1 MIDNTTADSTVV
13 HDRPLQYRMSF
24 GRPASSGAGSSDAG
38 SRAIAGAA
46 QYPARSDLARPPS
59 GGSGRS
65 GSSGG
70 SDGTTWEVG
79 AASPFSLAAPVVAVQ
94 AVVIDK
100 KIASESGSKAR
111 RRWQVVRA

>member
-1 MIDNTTADSTVV
+1 
-13 HDRPLQYRMSF
+13 MSF

-46 QYPARSDLARPPS
+46 QYPARSGLARPPT

-65 GSSGG
+65 GSSRG

-79 AASPFSLAAPVVAVQ
+79 AASPFSLTAPVVAVQ
-94 AVVIDK
+94 AVWEVVIDK
-100 KIASESGSKAR
+100 KIASESRSGAR
-111 RRWQVVRA
+111 RRQQVVRV